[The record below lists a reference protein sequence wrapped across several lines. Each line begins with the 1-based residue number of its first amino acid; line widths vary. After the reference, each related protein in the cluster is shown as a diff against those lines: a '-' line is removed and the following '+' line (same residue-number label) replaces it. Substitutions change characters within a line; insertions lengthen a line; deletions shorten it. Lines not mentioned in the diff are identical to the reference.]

1 MSDITWLLMWYK
13 KMTTLLLPEARLV
26 DNNIIIIGTTTSSSS
41 DVPTTVLVSA
51 EEVEDFTVEDF
62 KHFETIVHDELAK
75 IVATH
80 KVTDQDIY
88 LHLDVNIYKVWGDDD
103 DDDD

>member
-1 MSDITWLLMWYK
+1 M
-13 KMTTLLLPEARLV
+13 
-26 DNNIIIIGTTTSSSS
+26 
-41 DVPTTVLVSA
+41 PTTVLVSA
-51 EEVEDFTVEDF
+51 VEVEDFTVEDF
-62 KHFETIVHDELAK
+62 KHFETIVHDELTK

-103 DDDD
+103 SDDRDDDDDDDDD